1 MEERETLCGK
11 LYAGT
16 GLYRLNSIQK
26 RLSQIQMV
34 EEVLIQLRVSP
45 CWLARQCTATTKVLL
60 RLWDSV

>member
-1 MEERETLCGK
+1 MEERETLRGK

-34 EEVLIQLRVSP
+34 EEVLIQLRVSR
-45 CWLARQCTATTKVLL
+45 LARQCTATTKVLL